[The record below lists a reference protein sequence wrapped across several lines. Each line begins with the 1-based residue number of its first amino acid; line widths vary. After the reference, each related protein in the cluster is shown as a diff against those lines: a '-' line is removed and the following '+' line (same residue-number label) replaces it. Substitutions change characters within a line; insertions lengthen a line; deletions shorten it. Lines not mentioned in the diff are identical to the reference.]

1 MVVVVVRRECDMAE
15 LPRVVEFFFG
25 KVSGSYLSEFP
36 YKEMSEWGSAR
47 PVVIVSLLSL
57 LLSCRRRCHRVAVV
71 VIVSSS
77 SLSSWLG
84 LTVGIDP
91 GGIHQGFDN
100 DDGGGWWWWE
110 WKEVV
115 GRNV

>member
-1 MVVVVVRRECDMAE
+1 VVVVV
-15 LPRVVEFFFG
+15 
-25 KVSGSYLSEFP
+25 
-36 YKEMSEWGSAR
+36 
-47 PVVIVSLLSL
+47 
-57 LLSCRRRCHRVAVV
+57 VAV
-71 VIVSSS
+71 VSSS

-84 LTVGIDP
+84 LTVGIHP
-91 GGIHQGFDN
+91 GGIDSGFDD